1 MSQEAQSTLLI
12 GFEGASA
19 TPKEL
24 KEILEKGNPAEK
36 VDALKKMILLQLNG
50 EPQNQLIMTVIKYI
64 VPQDDH
70 TLKKL
75 LLYFWEVV
83 EKTDGAG
90 RLLPEMILL
99 CSFLRSDLQHPN
111 EYIRGIT
118 LRFLCKMKEK
128 DILEPLVSSVVANLT
143 HRVTYVRRS
152 AVLAVHAIYAKFPQL
167 LVDAPELVEKF
178 LMDEND
184 VCARRNAFAMLVACA
199 QDKAVRY
206 LTSFRESNDMSEAG
220 DLFQLAVVDF
230 IKHMIQINPHEK
242 VKYVPVLFSV
252 LQSKSPA
259 VLYQCAATLL
269 TLSASPTA
277 IRHATQTFIQLL
289 TAHSD
294 NNVRLIVLDR
304 LKDVRNAYPEVL
316 QESLMD
322 ILRALA
328 TGSVDLR
335 RQIVQLSLDLVNQK
349 NIESFVQF
357 MKKELVRSQNE
368 DEIGDATEQQEY
380 RQWIV
385 KAIHTTV
392 MKYTFAAASVV
403 PVMMDYIC
411 EPGASSYDV
420 ILFIR
425 EVMQTQPHLRQDLLS
440 KLIGFF
446 PMITSPKVLRTVI
459 WLFGVHCKTSEQ
471 IAHIVEQLKQA
482 LSPFPLTPNQAAK
495 ATSDDG
501 PSTIATTTVRE
512 DGTYVM
518 SITMVDKRTEL
529 ERSDLAGLR
538 AQIVGGDYF
547 LAAALAGTLSKLVV
561 QVSKTGGTSVRNAVQ
576 SDALEI
582 MHELIRFGTSAAAP
596 TPLDDDSHERIR
608 LAITVTQNPNNDFLA
623 SIVDDSFEA
632 YGSLHVTTTAASAE
646 AEAAEQ
652 QVQLG
657 RVDQPLVFTQLSRG
671 KNAVYEFEA
680 TADDLGNAVAN
691 ESIEKEDNFLGKLQR
706 VIPLSGFND
715 PVYCEATVT
724 VHQFDVLVEWQ
735 LINQTN
741 DTLQNLTVELSAVG
755 DMKLCERP
763 QAHSI
768 PPHGCINIRSSLK
781 VSSTETGV
789 IFGNVLYDAPGTDRG
804 CVILNEI
811 HVDIMDYIK
820 PAKCSIADF
829 RSMWNAFEWE
839 NKITVNTELTD
850 LREFVSRIVEETNM
864 QPLEPFP
871 TGEDCGYLS
880 SSLHARSVFGEDALA
895 NVSLEVTDEGKIEGV
910 VRIRSKT
917 QAIALGLGEK
927 VNLKQKRVERK

>member
-1 MSQEAQSTLLI
+1 MSQESQSTLLI

-19 TPKEL
+19 TAKEL
-24 KEILEKGNPAEK
+24 KDVVEKGSASEK
-36 VDALKKMILLQLNG
+36 VEALKKMILLQLNG

-64 VPQDDH
+64 VPQEDH

-83 EKTDGAG
+83 EKTDSSGK
-90 RLLPEMILL
+90 LLPEMILL

-118 LRFLCKMKEK
+118 LRFLCKLKEK

-152 AVLAVHAIYAKFPQL
+152 AVLAVHAIFSKFPQL
-167 LVDAPELVEKF
+167 LPDAPEFVEKF
-178 LMDEND
+178 LVDEND

-199 QDKAVRY
+199 QDKAVKY
-206 LTSFRESNDMSEAG
+206 LTAFREAHDMSESG
-220 DLFQLAVVDF
+220 DLFQLSVVDF
-230 IKHMIQINPHEK
+230 IKHTIQTNPHEK

-259 VLYQCAATLL
+259 VLYQCASTLL
-269 TLSASPTA
+269 TLSSSPTA
-277 IRHATQTFIQLL
+277 IRHAAQTFIQLL
-289 TAHSD
+289 TTHSD
-294 NNVRLIVLDR
+294 SNVRLIVLDR
-304 LKDVRNAYPEVL
+304 LRDVKNAYPEVL

-328 TGSVDLR
+328 SGSVDLR

-349 NIESFVQF
+349 NIEAFVQF

-368 DEIGDATEQQEY
+368 DEIGDAQEQQEY

-392 MKYTFAAASVV
+392 MKYTFAAGSVV
-403 PVMMDYIC
+403 PVMMDYVC

-420 ILFIR
+420 ILFVR
-425 EVMQTQPHLRQDLLS
+425 EVMQTQPHLRQDLLA
-440 KLIGFF
+440 KLIALFQ
-446 PMITSPKVLRTVI
+446 MITSPKVLRTVV
-459 WLFGVHCKTSEQ
+459 WLFGVHCKTPEQ
-471 IAHIVEQLKQA
+471 IVNIVEQLK
-482 LSPFPLTPNQAAK
+482 LSLTPFPLAASQPSK
-495 ATSDDG
+495 ILADDG

-547 LAAALAGTLSKLVV
+547 LAAALAATLAKLVV
-561 QVSKTGGTSVRNAVQ
+561 QVFKAGNQGTRNSVQ
-576 SDALEI
+576 SDAIEI
-582 MHELIRFGTSAAAP
+582 MHELVRFGTSP
-596 TPLDDDSHERIR
+596 TTPSPLDDDSHERIR
-608 LAITVTQNPNNDFLA
+608 LAITVAQNPHNDFLA
-623 SIVDDSFEA
+623 SIVDDSFDA
-632 YGSLHVTTTAASAE
+632 YGNVYIPAE
-646 AEAAEQ
+646 STKDDGEQ
-652 QVQLG
+652 QLQLC
-657 RVDQPLVFTQLSRG
+657 RADQPLTFSQLSRG
-671 KNAVYEFEA
+671 KNAVFEFEA
-680 TADDLGNAVAN
+680 TADDLGDAVAN
-691 ESIEKEDNFLGKLQR
+691 ESIEKEDNFLGKLHR
-706 VIPLSGFND
+706 VLPLSGFND

-735 LINQTN
+735 LFNQTSE
-741 DTLQNLTVELSAVG
+741 TLQNLTVELSAVG

-763 QAHSI
+763 QAHII
-768 PPHGCINIRSSLK
+768 PPHGSISIRSSLK

-789 IFGNVLYDAPGTDRG
+789 IFGNVLYDAPGTDRS

-811 HVDIMDYIK
+811 HIDIMDYIK

-829 RSMWNAFEWE
+829 RAMWNAFEWE

-850 LREFVSRIVEETNM
+850 LREFVNRIVDETNM

-871 TGEDCGYLS
+871 TGDCGYLS

-895 NVSLEVTDEGKIEGV
+895 NVSLEVSDDGKIEGV

-927 VNLKQKRVERK
+927 VNQKQKRATDRK

>member
-1 MSQEAQSTLLI
+1 MTQEAQSTLLI

-19 TPKEL
+19 TAKEL
-24 KEILEKGNPAEK
+24 KDILEKGSSADK

-50 EPQNQLIMTVIKYI
+50 EPQNQLIMTVIKYL

-83 EKTDGAG
+83 EKTDSAG

-111 EYIRGIT
+111 EFIRGIT

-128 DILEPLVSSVVANLT
+128 DILEPLVSSVVGNLS

-152 AVLAVHAIYAKFPQL
+152 AVLAVHAIFSKFPQL
-167 LVDAPELVEKF
+167 LPDAPDLVEKF
-178 LMDEND
+178 LSEEND
-184 VCARRNAFAMLVACA
+184 VCARRNAFAMLVACS
-199 QDKAVRY
+199 QEKAVKY
-206 LTSFRESNDMSEAG
+206 LTAFREANDMSEAG

-230 IKHMIQINPHEK
+230 IKHTIQVNPHEK
-242 VKYVPVLFSV
+242 IKYVPVLFSV

-269 TLSASPTA
+269 TLSSSPTA

-289 TAHSD
+289 TTHSD

-304 LKDVRNAYPEVL
+304 LKDVRNAFPEVL

-328 TGSVDLR
+328 TGNVDLR
-335 RQIVQLSLDLVNQK
+335 RQIVQLSLELVNQK
-349 NIESFVQF
+349 NIEAFVIF

-368 DEIGDATEQQEY
+368 DEIGDAQEQQEY

-392 MKYTFAAASVV
+392 MKYTFAAGSVV
-403 PVMMDYIC
+403 PVMMDYVC

-425 EVMQTQPHLRQDLLS
+425 EVMQTQAHLRQELLS
-440 KLIGFF
+440 KLITQF

-459 WLFGVHCKTSEQ
+459 WLFGVHCKTSDQ
-471 IAHIVEQLKQA
+471 IVNIVEQLKQA
-482 LSPFPLTPNQAAK
+482 LSPFPLAPNQAVK
-495 ATSDDG
+495 STSDDG

-547 LAAALAGTLSKLVV
+547 LAAALAGTLAKLVV
-561 QVSKTGGTSVRNAVQ
+561 QAFKAGGHSVRNAVQ
-576 SDALEI
+576 ADALEI
-582 MHELIRFGTSAAAP
+582 MHELIRFGTSKTVS
-596 TPLDDDSHERIR
+596 TPIDDDSHERIR
-608 LAITVTQNPNNDFLA
+608 LALTVAQNPHNDFLA

-632 YGSLHVTTTAASAE
+632 YGSVYISAPSE
-646 AEAAEQ
+646 NEGAEQ
-652 QVQLG
+652 QVQLC
-657 RVDQPLVFTQLSRG
+657 RVDQPLTFSQLSRG

-680 TADDLGNAVAN
+680 TADDLGDAVAN
-691 ESIEKEDNFLGKLQR
+691 ESIEKGDNFLGKLQR

-715 PVYCEATVT
+715 PVYCEAMVT

-735 LINQTN
+735 LFNQTN

-768 PPHGCINIRSSLK
+768 PPHSSISIRSSLK

-811 HVDIMDYIK
+811 HIDIMDYIK

-839 NKITVNTELTD
+839 NKITVNTELAD
-850 LREFVSRIVEETNM
+850 LREFVTRIVEETNM

-871 TGEDCGYLS
+871 SGDCGYLS

-895 NVSLEVTDEGKIEGV
+895 NVSLEITDDGKIEGV

-927 VNLKQKRVERK
+927 VNLKQKRIERK